1 MKKLPKGGTIQML
14 ARMRAVTVHQVP
26 EQVTATEER
35 SFLHDLQKD
44 VETERPRL
52 VLDCSRV
59 QQMDN
64 ATIHLLLCSLEE
76 VMKRNGDAK
85 LASLPPGAQA
95 TLQLAGVNRLF
106 EIYATTAE
114 AVNSFRERPIG
125 VTPPELA
132 AGGFP
137 RGSENVA

>member
-1 MKKLPKGGTIQML
+1 MST
-14 ARMRAVTVHQVP
+14 RMRAVTVHQMP

-35 SFLHDLQKD
+35 SFLRDLQKD

-64 ATIHLLLCSLEE
+64 ATIHLLLCCLEE

-95 TLQLAGVNRLF
+95 TLQVAGVHRLF

-114 AVNSFRERPIG
+114 AVNSFREHPISI
-125 VTPPELA
+125 TPPELA
-132 AGGFP
+132 AEGLH
-137 RGSENVA
+137 RGSESAA

>member
-1 MKKLPKGGTIQML
+1 MST
-14 ARMRAVTVHQVP
+14 RMRAVTVHQMP

-35 SFLHDLQKD
+35 SFLRDLQKD

-52 VLDCSRV
+52 VLDCSKV

-64 ATIHLLLCSLEE
+64 ATIHLLLCCLEE

-95 TLQLAGVNRLF
+95 TLQVAGVNRLF

-114 AVNSFRERPIG
+114 AVNSFRERPISI
-125 VTPPELA
+125 TPPELA
-132 AGGFP
+132 AEGLH
-137 RGSENVA
+137 RGSESAA

>member
-1 MKKLPKGGTIQML
+1 MPTSV
-14 ARMRAVTVHQVP
+14 RAVTVHRVP
-26 EQVTATEER
+26 EEVTAIEER
-35 SFLHDLQKD
+35 SFLRDLQQD

-59 QQMDN
+59 QRMDN
-64 ATIHLLLCSLEE
+64 ATIHLLLCCLEE

-95 TLQLAGVNRLF
+95 TLRLTGVNRLF

-114 AVNSFRERPIG
+114 AVNSFRKRPVSI
-125 VTPPELA
+125 TPPELA
-132 AGGFP
+132 ADGLH
-137 RGSENVA
+137 RGSETAA